1 MLKLIS
7 SFFINGLLLLIFSE
21 LVFQINSQQIVFPLK
36 IINSSYSKYS
46 SVKNVFIKAKSLE
59 QINCFN
65 SFSKKFLVDN
75 QQMLSIKIDILNS
88 LLFGAEIEIGSNSQK
103 FNVILDTGSQIL
115 WVPEI
120 E

>member
-59 QINCFN
+59 QI
-65 SFSKKFLVDN
+65 KF
-75 QQMLSIKIDILNS
+75 
-88 LLFGAEIEIGSNSQK
+88 F
-103 FNVILDTGSQIL
+103 
-115 WVPEI
+115 
-120 E
+120 